1 MKNYLVKNHLILLL
15 IVTVVICTKLVLN
28 SIDYQT
34 WRICQGL
41 NLAFVEILPKQVSDE
56 IFIQSCSRDNLMDYL
71 IKTPNSSDYS
81 K

>member
-1 MKNYLVKNHLILLL
+1 MKNYLVKNHLIILL
-15 IVTVVICTKLVLN
+15 IVIIVVCTKLILN
-28 SIDYQT
+28 SIEYQT

-41 NLAFVEILPKQVSDE
+41 NLGFKETLPKEVSDE
-56 IFIQSCSRDNLMDYL
+56 IFIQSCSRDNLMNYL